1 MTNLAE
7 RFLSEYDSDLIES
20 LDAACR
26 YIEYLENC
34 VSPGFVR
41 AKPVK
46 NVRPP
51 KVQVAP
57 LGPGVA

>member
-1 MTNLAE
+1 MAILTE
-7 RFLSEYDSDLIES
+7 RFLNASGSDPVAA

-41 AKPVK
+41 AKPAK

>member
-1 MTNLAE
+1 MASLTE
-7 RFLSEYDSDLIES
+7 RFLNANGGDSMTA

-26 YIEYLENC
+26 YIDRLENC

-41 AKPVK
+41 AKPMK
-46 NVRPP
+46 QVRAP

-57 LGPGVA
+57 LGPGVT